1 MAFSEAMRP
10 VSRSERQEQ
19 SDEDFLASVEN
30 ATHPGEA
37 FNHRAHLRLAWL
49 CLREQQSL
57 EAGLG
62 RIREL
67 IQSYATA
74 LGAPGKY
81 HETVTRAWAVLV
93 WSAARQTPRA
103 GTFEALLEA
112 HPELRDARRLS
123 SHYTEARLHSPEA
136 KASWVPPDVRPLPE

>member
-1 MAFSEAMRP
+1 MSA
-10 VSRSERQEQ
+10 RQEQ
-19 SDEDFLASVEN
+19 SDEDFLASVKD

-49 CLREQQSL
+49 CLREQRGL
-57 EAGLG
+57 EAGLA

-67 IQSYATA
+67 IINYATA

-93 WSAARQTPRA
+93 WSAARQSPQAR
-103 GTFEALLEA
+103 TFEALVEA
-112 HPELRDARRLS
+112 HPELLDSRRLS
-123 SHYTEARLHSPEA
+123 NHYTEARLHSPEA
-136 KASWVPPDVRPLPE
+136 KAGWVPPDVRPLPE